1 MGHTRKPRAMPFLY
15 RRWTGFRHLREE
27 VEGLL
32 KRLFLWVFIVFATIY
47 PPAELTMAIL
57 NQEFELRLHPE
68 IPLYYFQ
75 LEMALYWGFYIL
87 AMLIILGI
95 LLVEAQIARQ
105 NNNQQFRENLDKR

>member
-1 MGHTRKPRAMPFLY
+1 VIQLIGYTVTGLPLAVLCQQK
-15 RRWTGFRHLREE
+15 RRLKI
-27 VEGLL
+27 L

-47 PPAELTMAIL
+47 PPAELTLAIL

-75 LEMALYWGFYIL
+75 MEMITYWLLYIGAMFIIL
-87 AMLIILGI
+87 AI

-105 NNNQQFRENLDKR
+105 NNHQQQ